1 MSIYVN
7 DVAIDMFDPM
17 VKQAYQSMGFK
28 LRGTMRERR
37 NVIGNTVKFP
47 KIGKGIAKQKAI
59 QDDVEPMNL
68 QYTRPEVLLQNWY
81 ASDYS
86 DIFSQRSINFDEI
99 RELSEALGASIGRR
113 ADQLGIDALVAS
125 GTTNTI
131 AAGGTGFTF
140 AKYTEMNKFFSKNNI
155 TRGIKRYVAID
166 AEAEEDIL
174 NQQKFTDNDFTQKRI
189 LDNGGTVDGLFMFGY
204 NWIVFGDM
212 DEGGMPVSGATHTA
226 FAWAQN
232 ALGHAIGMDFSNEVN
247 YVPEKTSFLAT
258 SKYRANAV
266 AIDAEGIV
274 KIDYTV

>member
-7 DVAIDMFDPM
+7 DVAIEMFDPM

-28 LRGTMRERR
+28 LRGTMRERT
-37 NVIGNTVKFP
+37 NVVGKTAKFP
-47 KIGKGIAKQKAI
+47 KIGTGIAKQKAI

-68 QYTRPEVLLQNWY
+68 AYTRPEVTLQDWY

-86 DIFSQRSINFDEI
+86 DIFSQREINFDEM

-113 ADQLGIDALVAS
+113 ADQLGLDALEAS
-125 GTTNTI
+125 ATTNTI

-140 AKYTEMNKFFSKNNI
+140 AKYTTLNKFFSKNNVA
-155 TRGIKRYVAID
+155 RGIKRYIAID
-166 AEAEEDIL
+166 AEGEEDIL
-174 NQQKFTDNDFTQKRI
+174 NEQKFTDNDFTQKRI
-189 LDNGGTVDGLFMFGY
+189 LDNGSTLDGLFMFGY

-212 DEGGMPVSGATHTA
+212 DEGGIPVSGSTHTA

-232 ALGHAIGMDFSNEVN
+232 AMGHAIGMDFSNEVN
-247 YVPEKTSFLAT
+247 YIPVKTSFLVT
-258 SKYRANAV
+258 SKYKANAV
-266 AIDAEGIV
+266 AIDDVGIV